1 MSRNVCIIAGGQ
13 SEWGVR
19 QATQRDL
26 FQEAGKA
33 CFDSNKAVTN
43 KDIDGLIVGSAY
55 TERCSF
61 QTHLAP
67 LVAEYLG
74 IQPKNICARVEL
86 LCATGSS
93 SIILAYSMIKSG
105 EADVV
110 MVVGGD
116 KLYTPQ
122 RWEVN
127 YSELASV
134 DHDWDGAQGLGL
146 PPPVFA
152 MVAQQHMKQYGTT
165 EEQLARVAVKNRR
178 NGLNNPKGQFREEI
192 SLETAMS
199 AKAIVRPMKLYDCCP
214 VTDGAA
220 AVILAAE
227 DRARYLTDKPLVYIR
242 GTAQASVHN
251 MSANMPN
258 WTTWEA
264 LKTAAQ
270 QAYKKARVT
279 PQDIDVAQTHDCFTI
294 SEIIEYEDLGFCKK
308 GEGGSFI
315 QEGLSDFGGK
325 VPVNT
330 DGGLLSCGHPFGGT
344 GIRQG
349 IEIMR
354 QLRGD
359 AVRQVEGARIGLTH
373 NLSGFIAAHTVLVY
387 GRDLE

>member
-1 MSRNVCIIAGGQ
+1 MRNVCVIAGGQ
-13 SEWGVR
+13 SLWGVR
-19 QATQRDL
+19 NATQRDM

-33 CFDSNKAVTN
+33 CFDDNPAVTN
-43 KDIDGLIVGSAY
+43 KDIDGIIVGSAY

-67 LVAEYLG
+67 MVAEYLG
-74 IQPKNICARVEL
+74 IKPKNLCARVEL

-93 SIILAYSMIKSG
+93 GIILAYAMIKSG

-110 MVVGGD
+110 MVVGGE

-122 RWEVN
+122 RWEIN

-134 DHDWDGAQGLGL
+134 DHDWDGSMGLGL

-152 MVAQQHMKQYGTT
+152 AVAKQHMKLYGTT
-165 EEQLARVAVKNRR
+165 EEQLALVSVKNRR
-178 NGLNNPKGQFREEI
+178 NGMNNPKGQFREPI
-192 SLETAMS
+192 TLEAAMS

-220 AVILAAE
+220 AIILAVE
-227 DRARYLTDKPLVYIR
+227 DKARQLTDKPLVYIR
-242 GTAQASVHN
+242 GTGQASTHN
-251 MSANMPN
+251 MSANWSN
-258 WTTWEA
+258 WTTWES
-264 LKTAAQ
+264 LQVAAG
-270 QAYKKARVT
+270 QAYAKARVT
-279 PQDIDVAQTHDCFTI
+279 PKDVNVAQTHDCFTI
-294 SEIIEYEDLGFCKK
+294 SEIIEYEELGFCEK
-308 GEGGSFI
+308 GEGGWFV
-315 QEGLSDFGGK
+315 QEGKSDFGGQ

-330 DGGLLSCGHPFGGT
+330 DGGLLSCGHPFGAT

-359 AVRQVEGARIGLTH
+359 AARQVEGARIGLTH
-373 NLSGFIAAHTVLVY
+373 NLSGFIAAHTVVIY
-387 GRDLE
+387 GRDME

>member
-1 MSRNVCIIAGGQ
+1 MRNVCIIAGGQ
-13 SEWGVR
+13 SQWGVR
-19 QATQRDL
+19 NATQRDM

-33 CFDSNKAVTN
+33 CFDDNPAVTN

-74 IQPKNICARVEL
+74 IKPKNICARVEL

-93 SIILAYSMIKSG
+93 GIILAYAMIKSG

-110 MVVGGD
+110 MVVGGE

-122 RWEVN
+122 KWEIG

-134 DHDWDGAQGLGL
+134 DHDWDGAMGLGL
-146 PPPVFA
+146 PPSVFA
-152 MVAQQHMKQYGTT
+152 AVAIQHMKLYGTT
-165 EEQLARVAVKNRR
+165 EEQMALVSVKNRR
-178 NGLNNPKGQFREEI
+178 NGMNNVKGQFREEI
-192 SLETAMS
+192 TLATAME
-199 AKAIVRPMKLYDCCP
+199 ARAIVRPLKLYDCCP

-220 AVILAAE
+220 AVILAVE
-227 DRARYLTDKPLVYIR
+227 EKARYMTDKPLVYIR
-242 GTAQASVHN
+242 GTGQATLHN
-251 MSANMPN
+251 MSANFSN
-258 WTTWEA
+258 WTTWES
-264 LKTAAQ
+264 LQIAAQ
-270 QAYKKARVT
+270 QAYRKARIK

-294 SEIIEYEDLGFCKK
+294 SEIIEYEELGFCQK
-308 GEGGSFI
+308 GEGGFFI
-315 QEGLSDFGGK
+315 QEGHSDFGGR

-330 DGGLLSCGHPFGGT
+330 DGGLLSCGHPFAAT
-344 GIRQG
+344 GIRQAT
-349 IEIMR
+349 EIMR

-359 AVRQVEGARIGLTH
+359 AARQVEGARIGLTH
-373 NLSGFIAAHTVLVY
+373 NLSGFIAAHTVVIY

>member
-1 MSRNVCIIAGGQ
+1 MRNVCIIAGGQ
-13 SEWGVR
+13 SQWGVR
-19 QATQRDL
+19 KATLRDM

-33 CFDSNKAVTN
+33 CFEDNPAVTN

-67 LVAEYLG
+67 LVAEHLG
-74 IQPKNICARVEL
+74 IQPRNICLRVEL

-93 SIILAYSMIKSG
+93 GIMLAYAMIRAG
-105 EADVV
+105 QADVV
-110 MVVGGD
+110 MVIGGE

-134 DHDWDGAQGLGL
+134 DHDWDGAMGLGL

-152 MVAQQHMKQYGTT
+152 AVAKQHMKMYGTT
-165 EEQLARVAVKNRR
+165 EEQLAMVSVKNRR
-178 NGLNNPKGQFREEI
+178 NGLNNPRGQFREEI
-192 SLETAMS
+192 TLETAMN
-199 AKAIVRPMKLYDCCP
+199 AKTIVRPMKLYDCCP

-227 DRARYLTDKPLVYIR
+227 DRARHLTDKPLVYIR
-242 GTAQASVHN
+242 GTGQASLHN
-251 MSANMPN
+251 MSANFSN
-258 WTTWEA
+258 WTTWES
-264 LKTAAQ
+264 LKIAAAQ
-270 QAYKKARVT
+270 ACAKAGVK
-279 PQDIDVAQTHDCFTI
+279 PEDVDVAQTHDCFTI
-294 SEIIEYEDLGFCKK
+294 SEIIEYEDLGFCRK
-308 GEGGSFI
+308 GEGGFFV
-315 QEGLSDFGGK
+315 QEGQSDFGGR

-330 DGGLLSCGHPFGGT
+330 DGGLLSCGHPFGAT

-359 AVRQVEGARIGLTH
+359 AARQVEGARIGLTH
-373 NLSGFIAAHTVLVY
+373 NLSGFIAAHTVVIY